1 MARAVET
8 VETYGFF
15 GVCFVQAHMRGPVKS
30 ARRRGH
36 TPAVKAIRARCTAHT
51 RLYYHFHCD
60 TTCVSTV

>member
-30 ARRRGH
+30 ARRTRRV
-36 TPAVKAIRARCTAHT
+36 AAILRP
-51 RLYYHFHCD
+51 
-60 TTCVSTV
+60 